1 VAAWNANNVCCYTD
15 PTGMIKPDKAK
26 SAEKIDG
33 IVALVN
39 GLCLASTATE
49 PGQWELAM
57 L

>member
-1 VAAWNANNVCCYTD
+1 
-15 PTGMIKPDKAK
+15 MIKPDKAK

-39 GLCLASTATE
+39 GLCLASTASE
-49 PGQWELAM
+49 SQNWDLAV